1 MKTIRKGFALLFKT
15 TLLALLI
22 AVLTPTLYFA
32 WRAGQPMEL
41 AEFKGLTYY
50 QFLEWRSIAHNDL
63 EVKYKA
69 SHPQANVK
77 MGVCDTSNR
86 LITFSVSVLQSWW
99 YTYMALTLTPDEMVK
114 FKSMQ
119 HSFAPDNTTLLTFFP
134 SWWTT
139 YEKFIWSLA
148 EYTPHTSLAEC
159 RIQPNIPTPEEF
171 EALKM
176 EHQLSVVQ

>member
-1 MKTIRKGFALLFKT
+1 MKTIRKGFALLSKI

-22 AVLTPTLYFA
+22 ALLTPILYFT

-63 EVKYKA
+63 ELKYKA

-77 MGVCDTSNR
+77 IGLCDHGNQV
-86 LITFSVSVLQSWW
+86 ITFSVTVWQSWW
-99 YTYMALTLTPDEMVK
+99 YTFWSWRDDRNRKAMLDARYPTSDEPVAWSNFMP
-114 FKSMQ
+114 
-119 HSFAPDNTTLLTFFP
+119 A
-134 SWWTT
+134 WWLT
-139 YEKFIWSLA
+139 YEKLIWSLA
-148 EYTPHTSLAEC
+148 EYHPHTSLAQC
-159 RIQPNIPTPEEF
+159 RLQPDIPTPEEF

>member
-1 MKTIRKGFALLFKT
+1 
-15 TLLALLI
+15 
-22 AVLTPTLYFA
+22 
-32 WRAGQPMEL
+32 
-41 AEFKGLTYY
+41 
-50 QFLEWRSIAHNDL
+50 
-63 EVKYKA
+63 
-69 SHPQANVK
+69 
-77 MGVCDTSNR
+77 
-86 LITFSVSVLQSWW
+86 
-99 YTYMALTLTPDEMVK
+99 
-114 FKSMQ
+114 MQ